1 LTNPPDHLKYPKKR
15 EGESMPL
22 SNVKVLDLT
31 RFLAGPFCTM
41 LLADMGAEVIKIEEP
56 RHGDDA
62 RYQGAMINGESAYFV
77 GMNRN
82 KRGLSLD
89 LKSPEGKEIFL
100 RMVKGFDVVV
110 ENFRPGVM
118 RSLGLD
124 YPVLKK
130 VNPGIVYCGISGFG
144 KDGPYHL
151 RPAFDFIAQGV
162 SGFMS
167 VTGFSDRE
175 PVRTGIPI
183 SDSVAGIYAAF
194 GILAALM
201 SRQQTGR
208 GQEVQT
214 SLVDGMV
221 SILSFQAAWFF
232 ARDEIPA
239 RGGNDHPVSSP
250 YGTFKAL
257 DGYIN
262 IAPAGDPMWERL
274 AAALGQK
281 DLIQDPRFRT
291 NDLRRA
297 NRKELNDI
305 VNGITS
311 KKPMGEWIEYLNA
324 QGVPCG
330 PIYNLAQ
337 TFGDPQV
344 KHQEMVLELDQ
355 PAGKVKTLG
364 FPIKMSDTPARIRRP
379 APQLGEHAEEI
390 LGELGFSPE
399 KIRKFKEKKV
409 I

>member
-1 LTNPPDHLKYPKKR
+1 
-15 EGESMPL
+15 M
-22 SNVKVLDLT
+22 
-31 RFLAGPFCTM
+31 
-41 LLADMGAEVIKIEEP
+41 
-56 RHGDDA
+56 
-62 RYQGAMINGESAYFV
+62 
-77 GMNRN
+77 
-82 KRGLSLD
+82 SLD
-89 LKSPEGKEIFL
+89 LKSAEGKEIFL
-100 RMVKGFDVVV
+100 RMVKRFDVVV

-118 RSLGLD
+118 RNLGLD
-124 YPVLKK
+124 YPALKK
-130 VNPGIVYCGISGFG
+130 INPGIVYCGISGFG

-201 SRQQTGR
+201 FRQQTGR

-214 SLVDGMV
+214 SLVDAMV

-232 ARDEIPA
+232 ARGDIPA
-239 RGGNDHPVSSP
+239 RGGNDHPVSAP

-281 DLIQDPRFRT
+281 ELIQDPRFRT

-297 NRKELNDI
+297 NREELNDI

-337 TFGDPQV
+337 TFADPQV
-344 KHQEMVLELDQ
+344 KHQEMVLEQDQ

-379 APQLGEHAEEI
+379 SPQLGEHAEEI
-390 LGELGFSPE
+390 LGELGFSAE
-399 KIRKFKEKKV
+399 KIKELKEKKV

>member
-1 LTNPPDHLKYPKKR
+1 
-15 EGESMPL
+15 MAL
-22 SNVKVLDLT
+22 SHIKILDLT

-82 KRGLSLD
+82 KRAMSLD

-100 RMVKGFDVVV
+100 RMVKKFDVVV

-167 VTGFSDRE
+167 VTGFPDRE

-183 SDSVAGIYAAF
+183 SDSVAGIYAAL
-194 GILAALM
+194 GILTALM
-201 SRQQTGR
+201 ARHQTGR

-214 SLVDGMV
+214 SLVDAMV

-232 ARDEIPA
+232 ARGEIPA

-324 QGVPCG
+324 KGVPCG
-330 PIYNLAQ
+330 PIYNLSQ

-344 KHQEMVLELDQ
+344 KHQEMVLELEQ

-364 FPIKMSDTPARIRRP
+364 FPVKMSDTPAKIRRP
-379 APQLGEHAEEI
+379 APRLGEHSEEI
-390 LGELGFSPE
+390 LAGLGYSPE
-399 KIRKFKEKKV
+399 QIEGWKEKKV